1 MRMGRNIALTLVCII
16 LGVMLAWQ
24 YKSINYNQNV
34 ASFQNKRAEELK
46 DELIRLQNTNNE
58 LRTRLQELKE
68 ENLAYE
74 QDRAGKNKAGK
85 ILQDALEKARIFAGL
100 VDVKGRGIII
110 TLDNNEFATVHEEDI
125 FDVINELRAAGAQA
139 ISVMSSG
146 NDERIV
152 AMTEIRDAGRYV
164 MINGVQME
172 APFVIKAIS
181 DPDKL
186 DRSLTLIDGVVDRLQ
201 EWQLKVTIK
210 KSDEVVIPKV
220 RDDGSVIKTDLLSPV
235 EQSK

>member
-74 QDRAGKNKAGK
+74 QDRAGKNEAGK

-100 VDVKGRGIII
+100 VDVKGKGVII

-152 AMTEIRDAGRYV
+152 AMTEIREAGKYI

-186 DRSLTLIDGVVDRLQ
+186 ERSLTLIDGVIDRLK
-201 EWQLKVTIK
+201 EWQLKVSIK
-210 KSDEVVIPKV
+210 KSDEIIIPKV